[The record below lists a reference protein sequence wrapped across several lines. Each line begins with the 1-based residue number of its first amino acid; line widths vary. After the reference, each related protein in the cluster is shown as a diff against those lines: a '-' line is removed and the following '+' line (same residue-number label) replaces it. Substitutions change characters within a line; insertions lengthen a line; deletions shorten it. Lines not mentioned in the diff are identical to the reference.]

1 MKQLL
6 LFINSVSVFFLL
18 IRSEIKRE
26 KRVPSPDVIVLSDN
40 EPSSPR
46 MNGLTK
52 IALKETNT
60 EALMVSLP
68 VVTHA

>member
-1 MKQLL
+1 M
-6 LFINSVSVFFLL
+6 
-18 IRSEIKRE
+18 
-26 KRVPSPDVIVLSDN
+26 LSDN

-60 EALMVSLP
+60 EALMVSRLVLAHFKLCRHTTSAEAP
-68 VVTHA
+68 AIMGSGGCVVL

>member
-1 MKQLL
+1 MALL
-6 LFINSVSVFFLL
+6 SLL
-18 IRSEIKRE
+18 IYSDLKRE
-26 KRVPSPDVIVLSDN
+26 KRVPSPDIIVLSDN

-60 EALMVSLP
+60 EALMVSP
-68 VVTHA
+68 HFFNTF